1 MKEAPVTDILRR
13 VRFLSA
19 DDGLGKVVSL
29 FQASQ
34 AHALPVTHN
43 GRVVGLVTEEGV
55 LAHLALSRTGAATV
69 GQIMDRNPPC
79 ANMYMS
85 VAQAADLMNSARAE
99 VLPVVDEFGSY
110 RGVVT
115 RSDVLAALLGVL
127 RPPVVAGM
135 ATPLGVHLTTG
146 AVSAGA
152 GSLGLYLAGVSLML
166 MMEAA
171 RGVLWLG
178 AFAADKLFS
187 AHLIPLLSSPPTG
200 LFASVDAIH
209 YVFLPLQLVLMLAF
223 LRLSPI
229 SSYHAAEHQV
239 VHAIE
244 AGEPLSPEI
253 VARMPRAHPR
263 CGTNLMAAATVFIV
277 LASQLGSGTGVIVA
291 MLVVIVGWRTIG
303 YYLQQ
308 YVTTKKPALRHVENG
323 IKAGEELLAEYR
335 RQPNKPV
342 DAWTRIWNM
351 GVPQVALGFATVLTL
366 DTLLSRLFDFAP
378 WF

>member
-1 MKEAPVTDILRR
+1 
-13 VRFLSA
+13 
-19 DDGLGKVVSL
+19 
-29 FQASQ
+29 
-34 AHALPVTHN
+34 
-43 GRVVGLVTEEGV
+43 
-55 LAHLALSRTGAATV
+55 
-69 GQIMDRNPPC
+69 
-79 ANMYMS
+79 
-85 VAQAADLMNSARAE
+85 
-99 VLPVVDEFGSY
+99 
-110 RGVVT
+110 
-115 RSDVLAALLGVL
+115 
-127 RPPVVAGM
+127 
-135 ATPLGVHLTTG
+135 
-146 AVSAGA
+146 
-152 GSLGLYLAGVSLML
+152 
-166 MMEAA
+166 
-171 RGVLWLG
+171 
-178 AFAADKLFS
+178 
-187 AHLIPLLSSPPTG
+187 LLSSPPTG